1 VKPHIKVVEP
11 MEWLLD
17 EDGRAVGLI
26 EVIEITEE
34 ELKKLYPETR

>member
-1 VKPHIKVVEP
+1 